1 MRKKINPLFEK
12 YEKVQTE
19 KVLGVF
25 EVLLKKLG
33 LEYVYEYCETL
44 VRGLL
49 KRARSLVTLDMMMG
63 LVEDYKKMLLSAKI
77 TVLKYAA

>member
-63 LVEDYKKMLLSAKI
+63 LVEDYKKMLLSATT